1 MFFHFFIILQKMK
14 GGTLRYYAPET
25 LKQLER
31 GLSGILRNFN
41 CIISFAGGA
50 VDKMQQ
56 AGINNGKTKLL
67 DYASGEMV
75 DQLERQKQQGS
86 GMKGAKR
93 KRKTPR
99 RRADIFTY
107 K

>member
-1 MFFHFFIILQKMK
+1 
-14 GGTLRYYAPET
+14 
-25 LKQLER
+25 
-31 GLSGILRNFN
+31 
-41 CIISFAGGA
+41 
-50 VDKMQQ
+50 MQQ

-67 DYASGEMV
+67 DYANGEMV

-93 KRKTPR
+93 KRKTLR